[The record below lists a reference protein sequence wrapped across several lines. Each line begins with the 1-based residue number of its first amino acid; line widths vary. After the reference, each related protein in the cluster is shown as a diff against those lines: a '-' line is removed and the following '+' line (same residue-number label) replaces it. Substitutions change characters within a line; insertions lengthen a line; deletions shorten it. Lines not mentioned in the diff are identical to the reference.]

1 MYRSTIWPSTSPRA
15 RTGAVSISRL
25 VRTIVC
31 AVLALLLVLVAG
43 GATAQADAA
52 LVYQESRASYRFS
65 EELTFWLDAQ
75 AEASI
80 EEVILFYGIEDTPL
94 VRRIYPAF
102 DVDRQVS
109 IEHRERLEP
118 GQFAPG
124 TRLRYWWR
132 LTLASGEIIDTPI
145 RSFAYTDDARDWQTL
160 SEGRIDLH
168 WYGRNPRQ
176 AETLLQVA
184 IAALG
189 RLEDEIGVTTEQRV
203 QIYVYA
209 NARDMQPALST
220 RSDAFDARVTTLGVV
235 VSRDTMLL
243 LGSHAKVDRTLA
255 HELSHV
261 VVGLATDNPY
271 AGLPRWLD
279 EGLAM
284 YAEGE
289 LPQGNLLA
297 LERAVRDDALL
308 SVRSMTSYSGRADE
322 VDLFYGASYSVVVYM
337 LETYGR
343 DKMQELLQVFR
354 EGTHQDTALR
364 RVYGFGLDELDARW
378 RASLGLEPRTLPE
391 SPLEERPAPEPE
403 KRLPATWAPYPV
415 LAARL
420 LALPGA
426 RVPL

>member
-1 MYRSTIWPSTSPRA
+1 MRLERI
-15 RTGAVSISRL
+15 AVCIL
-25 VRTIVC
+25 L
-31 AVLALLLVLVAG
+31 AALLLLAGPWAMTRADTGVLYQDG
-43 GATAQADAA
+43 GASY
-52 LVYQESRASYRFS
+52 LFSQEIV
-65 EELTFWLDAQ
+65 FWLDVE

-80 EEVILFYGIEDTPL
+80 DEVVLFYGIEGSPL

-102 DVDRQVS
+102 DAGRQVLV
-109 IEHRERLEP
+109 EHRERLEP
-118 GQFAPG
+118 GQYAPG
-124 TRLRYWWR
+124 TRLRHWWR
-132 LTLASGEIIDTPI
+132 LGLASGAMVDTPT
-145 RSFAYTDDARDWQTL
+145 SSLVYTDDAHNWQTL
-160 SEGRIDLH
+160 SDGRVDLH
-168 WYGRNPRQ
+168 WYGRNPTQ
-176 AETLLQVA
+176 AQTLLQLA
-184 IAALG
+184 TEALA
-189 RLEDEIGVTTEQRV
+189 RIEEEIGVSLEQRV

-209 NARDMQPALST
+209 NARDMQPSLTA

-235 VSRDTMLL
+235 VARDTLLL
-243 LGSHAKVDRTLA
+243 LGSHPKVDRTLA

-297 LERAVRDDALL
+297 LEWAVRNDSLL

-343 DKMQELLQVFR
+343 DKMQELLRVFG

-378 RASLGLEPRTLPE
+378 RDSLGLEPRTLKEPTLPAR
-391 SPLEERPAPEPE
+391 PLPAPET
-403 KRLPATWAPYPV
+403 RRPAACAPSPIL

-420 LALPGA
+420 VVRDL
-426 RVPL
+426 R